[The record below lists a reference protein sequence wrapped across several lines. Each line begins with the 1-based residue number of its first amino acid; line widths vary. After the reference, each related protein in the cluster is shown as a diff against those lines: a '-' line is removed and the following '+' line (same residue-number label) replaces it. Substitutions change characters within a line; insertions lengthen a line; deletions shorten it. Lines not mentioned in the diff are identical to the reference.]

1 MRYSMWR
8 KPADLVVAVEVEVE
22 RIAMK
27 RGAFAPKRVE
37 GKDEDRLAKQERQQ
51 LQEEQEGTEGRTRE
65 DS

>member
-1 MRYSMWR
+1 VEERRGWR
-8 KPADLVVAVEVEVE
+8 KTADLLVVAVE
-22 RIAMK
+22 RMAMN

-37 GKDEDRLAKQERQQ
+37 GKDKDRLVKQERQQ